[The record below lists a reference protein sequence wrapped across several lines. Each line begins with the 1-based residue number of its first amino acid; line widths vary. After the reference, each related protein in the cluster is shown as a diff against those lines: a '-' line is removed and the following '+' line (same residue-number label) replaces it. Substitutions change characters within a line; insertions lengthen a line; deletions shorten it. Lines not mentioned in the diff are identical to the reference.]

1 MPSLSAPR
9 GHFYSFYGE
18 MIKMFAKQGLSETL
32 QASRQ
37 PLSKKG
43 TGGKHSLSRA
53 VRLSLSMVLG
63 NQFRT

>member
-18 MIKMFAKQGLSETL
+18 MIEMFAKQGLSETL

-37 PLSKKG
+37 PLSKKTYRRQAQFIKSSETELVYG
-43 TGGKHSLSRA
+43 
-53 VRLSLSMVLG
+53 LG
-63 NQFRT
+63 QSV